1 MSDSATTPA
10 ADAGKPVQ
18 HSHEFRVLET
28 VLNSLDALVY
38 VSDMQTAELL
48 FVNQYGRNAW
58 GELDERKC
66 YQYLQAGQAESCKF
80 CTNDKLVDANGKPTG
95 VLVWEIQNSV
105 THRWYQCRDQA
116 IPWVDGR
123 LVRLEIAVDIT
134 DSKLVEQQLRESQH
148 QAEELARVD
157 PLTKVYNRRAFDE
170 HMERI
175 YRDLQRKSAPM
186 CLVML
191 DLDLFKRI
199 NDTYGHAFGDQVLIS
214 VCQRLRADLR
224 ESDLLFRIGGE
235 EFVITL
241 LNCDIAVAIDLV
253 ERLRRHIESMSL
265 YAGDT
270 DVKLTCSFG
279 IAPYDPNVSIAQL
292 LANADAALYAAKQG
306 GRNRVCIADGHT
318 Y

>member
-1 MSDSATTPA
+1 MSGSGTNPA
-10 ADAGKPVQ
+10 ADLGKPTQ
-18 HSHEFRVLET
+18 LSSEFRVLET

-58 GELDERKC
+58 GEPKGRKC
-66 YQYLQAGQAESCKF
+66 YQYLQAGQAESCSF
-80 CTNDKLVDANGKPTG
+80 CTNGKLVDANGRPTG
-95 VLVWEIQNSV
+95 VLVWEFQN
-105 THRWYQCRDQA
+105 TLTQRWYQCRDQA
-116 IPWVDGR
+116 VPWVDGR

-134 DSKLVEQQLRESQH
+134 DSKLVEQQLRESQQ

-170 HMERI
+170 HMARI
-175 YRDLQRKSAPM
+175 DGDLQRTPAPM

-191 DLDLFKRI
+191 DLDHFKRL
-199 NDTYGHAFGDQVLIS
+199 NDSYGHAFGDQVLIS
-214 VCQRLRADLR
+214 VCQHLRADLR
-224 ESDLLFRIGGE
+224 ESDQLFRIGGE

-241 LNCDIAVAIDLV
+241 LNCDITVAIDLV

-270 DVKLTCSFG
+270 EVKLTCSFG
-279 IAPYDPNVSIAQL
+279 IAPYEPGASTEQF
-292 LANADAALYAAKQG
+292 LANADAALYAAKQS